1 MPDSVRTPTTLST
14 RTTAVTADATRAT
27 AEDRRVSMELDDV
40 EGLRALCGEA
50 DGNLRALENRLGIQ
64 VLARGRHLH
73 LHGKPGQVHV
83 AANVVSALFARAKTG
98 QDVNEA
104 MVHREVSAVVDLRGR
119 TRNAAPEPVQRSA
132 GRALAS
138 NEPAPWID
146 GVRHISARTAG
157 QQVYLQAIADH
168 DLTFGVGP
176 AGTGKTHLA
185 VACALGA
192 LQRREVK
199 RIILTRPAVEAGE
212 QLGFLPGDLR
222 EKVSPYLRP
231 LHDAMDQMIDAD
243 KVERMIERGQVE
255 AAPLAFMR
263 GRTLDNA
270 FVILDEAQNC
280 TTEQLLMVLTR
291 LGEHSRMVITGD
303 PEQSDLKRGQPH
315 GLDHA
320 LRVLD
325 GIEGIAIVRFGPQD
339 VVRHRLVGAIAQAW
353 SRGGAGANG

>member
-1 MPDSVRTPTTLST
+1 MPVPLRTPTDVN
-14 RTTAVTADATRAT
+14 AKPAPQAAHPPHAT
-27 AEDRRVSMELDDV
+27 ALDRRVTVELDDD
-40 EGLRALCGEA
+40 EGLRTLCGEA
-50 DGNLRALENRLGIQ
+50 DGNLRALASRLGIQ
-64 VLARGRHLH
+64 VLARGRQLH
-73 LHGKPGQVHV
+73 LHGKPGQVHM
-83 AANVVSALFARAKTG
+83 AADVVSALFARAKTG
-98 QDVNEA
+98 QDVDID
-104 MVHREVSAVVDLRGR
+104 MVHREVSAVVGVRGR
-119 TRNAAPEPVQRSA
+119 APLAASGPGA
-132 GRALAS
+132 RALPRAVAAA
-138 NEPAPWID
+138 EPAPWID
-146 GVRHISARTAG
+146 GVRQVSARTPG
-157 QQVYLQAIADH
+157 QHVYLQAIADH
-168 DLTFGVGP
+168 DLTFGIGP

-243 KVERMIERGQVE
+243 KVERLIERGQVE

-280 TTEQLLMVLTR
+280 TTEQMLMVLTR
-291 LGEHSRMVITGD
+291 LGEHTRMVVTGD
-303 PEQSDLKRGQPH
+303 PDQSDLKRSQPH

-325 GIEGIAIVRFGPQD
+325 GIEGIAVVRFGPQD
-339 VVRHRLVGAIAQAW
+339 VVRHPLVSRIAQAW
-353 SRGGAGANG
+353 RASSQGTVC